1 MWLAPRLHSPASI
14 LFFFP
19 GGRGGKLLNKTYKS
33 NFCWIIA
40 FALKKVY
47 RVGNKDFFWQDVTV
61 LKMENFLHITLT
73 NSLIRGLWIWK
84 ETNGLSDDDC
94 FYILEEGRSEANIE
108 QGIKPVFVIRI
119 FFLLMSVFM
128 LSATHMDAV
137 QTVFLCFFFCALIL
151 KYTVVCSLGFSWSA
165 VKLHLITRSDHQF

>member
-1 MWLAPRLHSPASI
+1 MHSKKSI
-14 LFFFP
+14 
-19 GGRGGKLLNKTYKS
+19 GWETK
-33 NFCWIIA
+33 I
-40 FALKKVY
+40 
-47 RVGNKDFFWQDVTV
+47 FFWQDVTV

-151 KYTVVCSLGFSWSA
+151 KYTVVCSLGFS
-165 VKLHLITRSDHQF
+165 